1 MTGAH
6 AAETVNDGDLSMATY
21 KETVVCEARCCACP
35 EGGFV
40 RTTSNPPPYGPVS
53 ITRPSPS
60 LVLKATN
67 AGVGMRLSRFYILNK
82 PLGKS

>member
-6 AAETVNDGDLSMATY
+6 AAETVNDGDFSMATY

-40 RTTSNPPPYGPVS
+40 RT
-53 ITRPSPS
+53 PS
-60 LVLKATN
+60 LWAYEYYQAFPFISTESDKRWGGNEAIQ
-67 AGVGMRLSRFYILNK
+67 ILHTEQTS
-82 PLGKS
+82 G